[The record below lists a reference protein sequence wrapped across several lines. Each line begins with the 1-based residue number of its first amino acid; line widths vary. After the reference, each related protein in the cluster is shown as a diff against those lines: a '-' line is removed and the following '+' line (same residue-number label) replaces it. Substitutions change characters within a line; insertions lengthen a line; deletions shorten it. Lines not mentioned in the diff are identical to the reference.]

1 MCFVRK
7 GVWGCQSAAWLST
20 AETEPCDGNLGHVCC
35 PALPGLPVHLLMF
48 TTWTSFL
55 VRTPAPYPM
64 SRRFNRNA
72 YDDDELE
79 DLAEMEVSYGYQ
91 QRDLTVI

>member
-1 MCFVRK
+1 
-7 GVWGCQSAAWLST
+7 
-20 AETEPCDGNLGHVCC
+20 
-35 PALPGLPVHLLMF
+35 
-48 TTWTSFL
+48 
-55 VRTPAPYPM
+55 M